1 MLTRIIQW
9 FREWNCFAK
18 LHKSGWREKKIRRQ
32 KYFTWLKKYIYTTFP
47 LAHLC
52 IFTYKV
58 LPLVVTKEGS
68 KKYEL
73 QSPFCH
79 LLALGGR
86 AYSTEKSGHSTCN
99 ISICC
104 SPRNHVIILEG
115 IMFANANQCPN
126 TKYQPH
132 LGFLCSHFSD
142 GCAMTQQS
150 SPGVESR

>member
-1 MLTRIIQW
+1 MQNYTNQAGGKKNQAPKILYVAQ
-9 FREWNCFAK
+9 K
-18 LHKSGWREKKIRRQ
+18 EK
-32 KYFTWLKKYIYTTFP
+32 YTTFP

-68 KKYEL
+68 KRYEL

-86 AYSTEKSGHSTCN
+86 AYSTEKSGHSVCN

-104 SPRNHVIILEG
+104 SLRNHVIILEG
-115 IMFANANQCPN
+115 MMFANANQCPS
-126 TKYQPH
+126 TKYQPQ